1 MIMMNYARLCTN
13 SCGSSTR
20 RLRPN
25 ATIRSLL
32 FSGLVSLLLTAT
44 AGAETLVVGGT
55 GWSIGMARQ
64 MAAAYMKDHP
74 DTRIEVPDSVG
85 SGGGIKAVLAERF
98 DFSFATRPIK
108 KKNQGKG
115 LTATP
120 FVKTPFVLA
129 VSPIAGK
136 KPAMT
141 SADILAAYSGELTT
155 WPNGTRIN
163 HVLRTERETDTQM
176 LIAHFEGIEP
186 LLAKKR
192 NVRGALFA
200 YTDQEAMD
208 IGEKIPGILV
218 ATTLLAIYSEN
229 RALKPVAIDGIEPTL
244 ANLAAGTWKMA
255 TTLYVVQGS
264 KSSAA
269 ARAFVAFLFSDKAA
283 GLLRAMK
290 GLPLSRR

>member
-208 IGEKIPGILV
+208 IGKKFPASSSPRPCWPYIPKTGPSS
-218 ATTLLAIYSEN
+218 LLPLTGSSPRWPTSP
-229 RALKPVAIDGIEPTL
+229 RALGRWPPPC
-244 ANLAAGTWKMA
+244 TWFRDRNR
-255 TTLYVVQGS
+255 VPPP
-264 KSSAA
+264 
-269 ARAFVAFLFSDKAA
+269 AR
-283 GLLRAMK
+283 
-290 GLPLSRR
+290 LSRSCFPIRRPGCSAR